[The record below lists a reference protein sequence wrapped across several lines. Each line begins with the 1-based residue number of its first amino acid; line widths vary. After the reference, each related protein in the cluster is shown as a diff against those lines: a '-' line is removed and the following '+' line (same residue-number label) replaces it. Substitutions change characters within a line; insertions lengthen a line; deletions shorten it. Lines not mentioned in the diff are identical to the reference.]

1 MDSYFIDLNFHKRG
15 KFSLVDFC
23 QLKKQH
29 ITILATQQYLNYL
42 TILSSVEKLINATMA
57 DNIQEHIDPNL
68 FGEFMKKV
76 TVWDFA
82 SITRDSY
89 LVVFHDEKEKLTRSY
104 YFDMKSKGCQKF

>member
-1 MDSYFIDLNFHKRG
+1 M
-15 KFSLVDFC
+15 
-23 QLKKQH
+23 
-29 ITILATQQYLNYL
+29 
-42 TILSSVEKLINATMA
+42 EKLINATMA

-104 YFDMKSKGCQKF
+104 